1 MRRANEL
8 SVRRGPFLVTSMLLI
23 VSCVSIANMY
33 LQMSMQHTSL
43 LSSSFIPFHSLS
55 ASIDVS
61 KDDETIQTDIEISST
76 ALRSSPDPSR
86 PNKEEEP
93 YFNFSDIVKRNNL
106 ARIFGA
112 NYPPSS
118 HAWCF
123 AKDQKSDGVHAFGL
137 LYNKVPKTASSTIT
151 GIIYRLAHRLS
162 HKRQLQKNMFLNQT
176 CHCEADHKP
185 GYIVGRVYGQR
196 DRNASF
202 LVASIRDPTQRAV
215 SRYFHRPNRGTMLS
229 FFANYT
235 KFSINSQFGSVSHG
249 MGGFQLAY
257 MSMTPLEPLSAF
269 DPMYPNQVKDIEK
282 VHRIVHQI
290 LQDYDFIIPIDRF
303 DESIVV
309 LQILLG
315 MELEDIVYISSKQ
328 TGDYIM
334 YGSYPRKVKCKKIEK
349 KMIPQDVDLY
359 LHSKE
364 WYVKN
369 YGDHVLLE
377 AVRQSL
383 DLTIDMIGRDTFDL
397 ALKKF
402 LRLKELAN
410 RQCASEAIFP
420 CSRDGIA
427 QADRSRTNCYFQDSG
442 CGYLCF
448 DRLFANNSSKLR
460 V

>member
-1 MRRANEL
+1 
-8 SVRRGPFLVTSMLLI
+8 
-23 VSCVSIANMY
+23 MY
-33 LQMSMQHTSL
+33 LQMAVQHTSL

-118 HAWCF
+118 HAWCS
-123 AKDQKSDGVHAFGL
+123 AKDQESDGVHAFGL

-162 HKRQLQKNMFLNQT
+162 KKRHLQKTMFLNQT

-269 DPMYPNQVKDIEK
+269 DPMYPNQVKDFEK

-290 LQDYDFIIPIDRF
+290 LQDYDFIIAIDRF
-303 DESIVV
+303 EESIVV
-309 LQILLG
+309 LQFVLG
-315 MELEDIVYISSKQ
+315 MEPEDVVYISSKQ

-334 YGSYPRKVKCKKIEK
+334 YGSYPRKVKCKKIDK
-349 KMIPQDVDLY
+349 KIIPQDVDLY

-364 WYVKN
+364 W
-369 YGDHVLLE
+369 
-377 AVRQSL
+377 
-383 DLTIDMIGRDTFDL
+383 DTFDL

-410 RQCASEAIFP
+410 RQCASEAMFP

-442 CGYLCF
+442 CGYPCF